1 MGDGGYGGDTRRPE
15 EAREAQ
21 GIATPA
27 RPGAQGDHEGSW
39 LLNMPPP
46 DALAGRIPVSVI
58 TGFLGSGK
66 TTLINRLVKRPEM
79 NRVAVIVNELG
90 EIGVDNDL
98 VETSSEQMMLL
109 NSGCLCCTLRSDL
122 QETLRELFI
131 KRRNGEIIGFERVIV
146 ETTGIAD
153 PAPVMQTLM
162 TDSLLLEQ
170 FRLDCVV
177 TLVDAVN
184 SPSQLESFS
193 EPVKQVA
200 LADRLV
206 LTKSDLAPAAQVDS
220 LEGRLREINPRAP
233 LARVL
238 NGEVAV
244 SFLVDVGLARTRS
257 RLEEVE
263 RWLGEPEGEEHGEAA
278 HGHHRHDEAIT
289 TFTLRFEKPFA
300 WPAFT
305 QCIEVLTALRG
316 PDLLRVKGLVNVQ
329 GKSGPMVV
337 QGVQHLFHPP
347 IELAA
352 WPSADRGTRLVFI
365 TRGIP
370 REVVENL
377 FAAIGAIGAG

>member
-1 MGDGGYGGDTRRPE
+1 M
-15 EAREAQ
+15 A
-21 GIATPA
+21 
-27 RPGAQGDHEGSW
+27 
-39 LLNMPPP
+39 
-46 DALAGRIPVSVI
+46 DALAGRIPVTVI

-66 TTLINRLVKRPEM
+66 TTLINRLVRRPEM

-131 KRRNGEIIGFERVIV
+131 KRRNGEIIGFERVVV

-177 TLVDAVN
+177 TVVDAVN
-184 SPSQLESFS
+184 AGSQLDTFP
-193 EPVKQVA
+193 EPMKQVA
-200 LADRLV
+200 LADRLIV
-206 LTKSDLAPAAQVDS
+206 SKSDLARAAETDR
-220 LEGRLREINPRAP
+220 LERRLRDINPRAP
-233 LARVL
+233 LIRAL
-238 NGEVAV
+238 NGEVEL
-244 SFLVDVGLARTRS
+244 SFMVDVGLANTRS

-263 RWLGEPEGEEHGEAA
+263 RWLGDDEGHAHDHKEEKTEKGGA
-278 HGHHRHDEAIT
+278 HRHDEAIT
-289 TFTLRFEKPFA
+289 TFTLRFEKPLA

-316 PDLLRVKGLVNVQ
+316 PDLLRVKGLVNVA
-329 GKSGPMVV
+329 GKNGPMVV

-352 WPSADRGTRLVFI
+352 WPGPDRGTRLVFI

-370 REVVENL
+370 RQTVADL
-377 FAAIGAIGAG
+377 FAAIGAIGAAPGSAA

>member
-1 MGDGGYGGDTRRPE
+1 
-15 EAREAQ
+15 
-21 GIATPA
+21 
-27 RPGAQGDHEGSW
+27 
-39 LLNMPPP
+39 MPPDP
-46 DALAGRIPVSVI
+46 LASRLPVSII

-109 NSGCLCCTLRSDL
+109 NSGCLCCTLRTDL
-122 QETLRELFI
+122 QETLAELFT
-131 KRRNGEIIGFERVIV
+131 KRRNGEVIGFERVIV

-162 TDSLLLEQ
+162 TDSLLLDQ

-184 SPSQLESFS
+184 SPGQLDSFP

-206 LTKSDLAPAAQVDS
+206 VTKSDLAPAGQVAG
-220 LEGRLREINPRAP
+220 LERRLREINPRA
-233 LARVL
+233 LMTRAL
-238 NGEVAV
+238 NGEVDPA
-244 SFLVDVGLARTRS
+244 FLVDVGLTNTRS

-263 RWLGEPEGEEHGEAA
+263 RWLGDEEQAEHAGDGHDHHEHG
-278 HGHHRHDEAIT
+278 RHDAAIT
-289 TFTLRFEKPFA
+289 TFTLRFDKPLA
-300 WPAFT
+300 WQAFT
-305 QCIEVLTALRG
+305 QTIEVLTALRG
-316 PDLLRVKGLVNVQ
+316 PDLLRVKGLVNVES
-329 GKSGPMVV
+329 KTGPMVV

-352 WPSADRGTRLVFI
+352 WPGADRGTRLVFI
-365 TRGIP
+365 TRGIT
-370 REVVENL
+370 RQTVENL
-377 FAAIGAIGAG
+377 FSAIGAIGVATPG